1 MSIFPRWLHYFFFDF
16 RGTIV
21 GYHPVK
27 KKYEKRKAKK
37 KKKMESVIP
46 ANQMSQTPK
55 RTKNRKRETWTEL
68 NWIEKMKAMEK
79 PIAINKGQ

>member
-1 MSIFPRWLHYFFFDF
+1 MGF
-16 RGTIV
+16 
-21 GYHPVK
+21 
-27 KKYEKRKAKK
+27 
-37 KKKMESVIP
+37 VIP